1 MRRLV
6 SRGYLRPSARLPIFV
21 LIFHPRPK
29 HKQRRLVGHLTKLTI
44 KVRSRSVCRS
54 SRGVRGEREGERCE
68 RGERSVSWR
77 PHYTVRAWQS
87 RGADTRHGGETAAAA
102 AASAGQQLRCAA
114 SRPPPAGRRD
124 IADPSSPGADR
135 YRYVV
140 QVFVYHKYKI
150 VLG

>member
-1 MRRLV
+1 M
-6 SRGYLRPSARLPIFV
+6 
-21 LIFHPRPK
+21 
-29 HKQRRLVGHLTKLTI
+29 
-44 KVRSRSVCRS
+44 
-54 SRGVRGEREGERCE
+54 
-68 RGERSVSWR
+68 SWR
-77 PHYTVRAWQS
+77 PHYTVRASQS

-102 AASAGQQLRCAA
+102 AAASAGQQLRRAA

-124 IADPSSPGADR
+124 TADPSSPGADS